1 MIYKIKEIKNKLVE
15 EAYSEAMKEFNNF
28 FSIGWEYNLP
38 HICVLDNRKQIDN
51 LCYGAKGK
59 RWMVGFSD
67 GSKIAYVLDN
77 KKIVK
82 ESSHKEF
89 TSYEYKA
96 LIKHEMCH
104 LFYTILAS
112 NNNKPIWLCEGVSI
126 YLSGQNKLREKI
138 EEFSDFYES
147 YEKDLGN
154 VYQESGFAVE
164 LLVKKFSKKKL
175 LKLIKESSKTK
186 SKKDFS
192 VLFKTIY
199 NFDLNAENFNDLL
212 NKNGKK

>member
-15 EAYSEAMKEFNNF
+15 ESYSEAMKEFNEF
-28 FSIGWEYNLP
+28 FGIGWEYNLP

-77 KKIVK
+77 KKIAE
-82 ESSHKEF
+82 ESNHKEF

-96 LIKHEMCH
+96 LIKHEICH
-104 LFYTILAS
+104 LFYTILS
-112 NNNKPIWLCEGVSI
+112 NNNNKPIWLCEGVSL
-126 YLSGQNKLREKI
+126 YLSGQNNLKPKI
-138 EEFSDFYES
+138 KEFSNFYES
-147 YEKDLGN
+147 YEKDLGK
-154 VYQESGFAVE
+154 VYQESGFAVG
-164 LLVKKFSKKKL
+164 LLVKKFGKKKL
-175 LKLIKESSKTK
+175 LKLIKESGKAK
-186 SKKDFS
+186 SKRDFS

-199 NFDLNAENFNDLL
+199 SFDLSVKNFNKLL
-212 NKNGKK
+212 TK